1 MKDVWTWHEHVI
13 RWHAAHGL
21 LYTINLGLH
30 VQPLSVIKRRGESM
44 LVFTETDF
52 SRRCVIRHIGNLQTW
67 HHDAHFVIATN
78 ISWGHCPLS
87 QSCGHVPL
95 LPPRSRVSVSWWT
108 DLRQRWTNLNN
119 EKQLVIILSRRL
131 DGYIIHSLANPF
143 NARFSKLLLFE
154 RFSAIRVYPTIFSSW
169 HSGALTF
176 SPGHQSARMS
186 KIKNGGLDQ
195 CDKV

>member
-1 MKDVWTWHEHVI
+1 MDSLILRSPWPDHGHLVITRCPWPDRQTRSQMTTTALSWRVSLRAGNAVNVLMKDVWTWHEHVI

-95 LPPRSRVSVSWWT
+95 LPPPFPR
-108 DLRQRWTNLNN
+108 LCI
-119 EKQLVIILSRRL
+119 LVNRFTTTMNKPEQWKTTCDHPVKTFRRI
-131 DGYIIHSLANPF
+131 YH
-143 NARFSKLLLFE
+143 
-154 RFSAIRVYPTIFSSW
+154 T
-169 HSGALTF
+169 
-176 SPGHQSARMS
+176 QS
-186 KIKNGGLDQ
+186 
-195 CDKV
+195 C